1 MIYILSSDFGTPFAI
16 EYEKIDKIIRLNL
29 MTNQII
35 AKLMPS
41 LVNGESTVNAKESG
55 KGNSHYF
62 SDMLKAL
69 HASKNGTFHM
79 ADKADK
85 TNTTSNNKGYKSY
98 LESFRK
104 KLLAQGKPLNKSF
117 LKEQDLP
124 LVKTFLLKCG
134 FSHEKVE
141 QFLKDLKANNS
152 DGEINLSQIF
162 LKINELGAPKRKE
175 HQDETVAPATIP
187 YIESIL
193 RDFNLT
199 PKELDSVFGKARIE
213 GGGLDLHKLVETLK
227 EVKGRKSLTNKTV
240 VDGKLSRQISEKME
254 KIGMNIPEKGKSDQ
268 ISLKD
273 FIASLEQVAEKYS
286 KEKKVSPDIKNTLN
300 KILERVVKPEQKLSS
315 TISEKVS
322 PNYHFTDSLLKEEIN
337 KKGRHAFNEKMISS
351 SGKSKSSK
359 NESISSFLNQKGAKV
374 QNHVGPNANT
384 SNHSGKADLLSNLN
398 KQTELINP
406 VKEGG
411 HRVDTEAGQINVTRN
426 TEALNFTNTLKTV
439 EQGEK
444 PFRGYI
450 HASIVD
456 QVGKQISRSILR
468 GDQVVTLTLKPPD
481 LGTVGIK
488 IDIKDNA
495 LRLSMTA
502 EHHSVKELLLNNVH
516 ELKEALVQHGVK
528 LEKVDVQINYNFGQS
543 LNASKEGTD
552 NGQGWKKNFNEE
564 AFHSDNH
571 MEGPLES
578 PINIMSGSNL
588 VDLVA

>member
-1 MIYILSSDFGTPFAI
+1 
-16 EYEKIDKIIRLNL
+16 
-29 MTNQII
+29 MTNPILV
-35 AKLMPS
+35 KLMSS
-41 LVNGESTVNAKESG
+41 LLNGKSSVNAKASGNVQPLKSG
-55 KGNSHYF
+55 KGNMHYF
-62 SDMLKAL
+62 SNMLKAL

-85 TNTTSNNKGYKSY
+85 TNTTSNNKGYKYY
-98 LESFRK
+98 LDSFK
-104 KLLAQGKPLNKSF
+104 KELLAQGKPLNKTF

-124 LVKTFLLKCG
+124 LLKTFLLKCG

-141 QFLKDLKANNS
+141 QFLKDLKANDS
-152 DGEINLSQIF
+152 DGEINISQIF
-162 LKINELGAPKRKE
+162 LKITELGTPKSKE

-187 YIESIL
+187 YIESVL
-193 RDFNLT
+193 RDFKLT
-199 PKELDSVFGKARIE
+199 PKELDSVFSKARIE

-227 EVKGRKSLTNKTV
+227 GVKDRRLLTNKTV
-240 VDGKLSRQISEKME
+240 IDGKLSRQIADKME
-254 KIGMNIPEKGKSDQ
+254 KIGMNIPEKGKTDQ
-268 ISLKD
+268 ISLED
-273 FIASLEQVAEKYS
+273 FIASLEQITEKVGR
-286 KEKKVSPDIKNTLN
+286 EKKVPPDIKNTLN
-300 KILERVVKPEQKLSS
+300 KLLERVENKEQKLSS
-315 TISEKVS
+315 TLPEKVS

-337 KKGRHAFNEKMISS
+337 KKGRHTFNEKMISS
-351 SGKSKSSK
+351 SEKSKSRK
-359 NESISSFLNQKGAKV
+359 NESMSSFLKQKDAKV
-374 QNHVGPNANT
+374 QNHVGSNANT
-384 SNHSGKADLLSNLN
+384 SNHSGKTDLLSNLN
-398 KQTELINP
+398 KQTELINS

-426 TEALNFTNTLKTV
+426 AESLNFTNTLKTV

-468 GDQVVTLTLKPPD
+468 GDQVVTLKLKPPD

-488 IDIKDNA
+488 IDIKDHA

-552 NGQGWKKNFNEE
+552 NRQGWRKNFNGEE
-564 AFHSDNH
+564 FHSDNLL
-571 MEGPLES
+571 EGSLERPL
-578 PINIMSGSNL
+578 NIMSGSNL
-588 VDLVA
+588 LDLVA

>member
-1 MIYILSSDFGTPFAI
+1 
-16 EYEKIDKIIRLNL
+16 

-35 AKLMPS
+35 AKLMSS

-69 HASKNGTFHM
+69 RASKNGTFHM
-79 ADKADK
+79 ADKTEK
-85 TNTTSNNKGYKSY
+85 TNTTSNNKGYKY
-98 LESFRK
+98 YIESFRK
-104 KLLAQGKPLNKSF
+104 ELLAHGKPLNKTF

-124 LVKTFLLKCG
+124 LLKTFLLKCG
-134 FSHEKVE
+134 FSQEKVE
-141 QFLKDLKANNS
+141 QFLKDLKVNNS

-162 LKINELGAPKRKE
+162 LKVTELGAPKRKE

-199 PKELDSVFGKARIE
+199 PKELDSVFDKARIE

-227 EVKGRKSLTNKTV
+227 EVKGRKSLTNNTV
-240 VDGKLSRQISEKME
+240 VDGELSRQISEKME
-254 KIGMNIPEKGKSDQ
+254 KIGMNIPEKGKADQ

-273 FIASLEQVAEKYS
+273 FIASLEQITDKFGQR
-286 KEKKVSPDIKNTLN
+286 KKVSPDIKNTLN
-300 KILERVVKPEQKLSS
+300 KILERVENPEQKPSS
-315 TISEKVS
+315 KLSEKVS
-322 PNYHFTDSLLKEEIN
+322 SNYHFTDSLLKEEIN
-337 KKGRHAFNEKMISS
+337 KKERHAFNEKMISS
-351 SGKSKSSK
+351 SEKSKSSK
-359 NESISSFLNQKGAKV
+359 NESISSFLKQKGANV
-374 QNHVGPNANT
+374 RNHVGPNPNT

-406 VKEGG
+406 VKEGN
-411 HRVDTEAGQINVTRN
+411 HREDTETGQINVTKN

-439 EQGEK
+439 EHGEK

-468 GDQVVTLTLKPPD
+468 GDQVVTLKLKPPD

-488 IDIKDNA
+488 IDIKDHA

-528 LEKVDVQINYNFGQS
+528 LEKVEVQINHNFGQS

-552 NGQGWKKNFNEE
+552 SGRGWRKKFNGEE
-564 AFHSDNH
+564 FGSDNH
-571 MEGPLES
+571 IEGALER
-578 PINIMSGSNL
+578 PINIISGSNL